1 MNRRNILSLSAI
13 MAVGVALLPGA
24 AISQQKS
31 LKDQLV
37 GAWTPV
43 SWEQVKKDG
52 SKFNRFGSNM
62 KGFNVF
68 DANGH
73 FYLMFARS
81 DLPKIASNNV
91 STPTPEEA
99 KAIATGMIA
108 YYGTYTVDEGTK
120 TIILRIEASSLPNQ
134 LGMDQK
140 RAITSISPTEL
151 KYTNSTIVGG
161 DGQINVTLKRAN

>member
-1 MNRRNILSLSAI
+1 MNRRNVVSLSAI
-13 MAVGVALLPGA
+13 AVLGVALLPGS

-52 SKFNRFGSNM
+52 SKFQRFGSNM

-68 DANGH
+68 DTNGH
-73 FYLMFARS
+73 FYLMLARS
-81 DLPKIASNNV
+81 DLPKIASNNA
-91 STPTPEEA
+91 SNPTPEEA

-120 TIILRIEASSLPNQ
+120 TINLRIEASSLPNQ
-134 LGMDQK
+134 LGMEQK
-140 RAITSISPTEL
+140 RTITSISPTEL
-151 KYTNSTIVGG
+151 KYTNSTVVGG
-161 DGQINVTLKRAN
+161 DGQINVAFKRTN